1 MLEFLPT
8 HIKIYLYILTFI
20 FGALMGSA
28 LNCLAYRMARQ
39 QKWSSGRSVCPDC
52 GHTLGLLDL
61 IPIFSWV
68 FLKGKCRYCGAKVS
82 VRYLMTEL
90 LMGSCF
96 VSLLW
101 RFDLSLQ
108 TVSAL
113 VLCGCLFCLSLVD
126 LETQIIPNRFL
137 IIPALTQDIVL
148 LMDEGISGL
157 LAGILPGLILGG
169 GVLIISLIMDKV
181 LKKDTMGGGDI
192 KLLAVLGLFFT
203 VPECLLLLV
212 LACII
217 GIVMASVL
225 MKVNSETPF
234 PFGPALSV
242 AAWVTLLVGSPII
255 RWYLN
260 LF

>member
-1 MLEFLPT
+1 MFSYLPIA
-8 HIKIYLYILTFI
+8 IKVYLYVLAFLAGTLF
-20 FGALMGSA
+20 GSA

-52 GHTLGLLDL
+52 GHTLGFWDL
-61 IPIFSWV
+61 IPIFSWL
-68 FLKGKCRYCGAKVS
+68 FLKRKCRYCGAKVS
-82 VRYLMTEL
+82 ARYVCTEL
-90 LMGSCF
+90 LMGICF

-101 RFDLSLQ
+101 RFGLSLQ

-113 VLCGCLFCLSLVD
+113 VLCCCLFCLSLVD

-137 IIPALTQDIVL
+137 IIPALVQGTVL
-148 LMDEGISGL
+148 LINGGIIGL
-157 LAGILPGLILGG
+157 LNGIFPGLVLGG
-169 GVLIISLIMDKV
+169 GVLIVSLIMDKI

-192 KLLAVLGLFFT
+192 KLLAVLGMFFGF
-203 VPECLLLLV
+203 PECLLLLV

-234 PFGPALSV
+234 PFGPALSL

-255 RWYLN
+255 RWYLS